1 MVMILSQILLIYLK
15 KSDGIHAF
23 GNDVFANDDID
34 ANGVNIIANGDDNI
48 VGTAFVNADTHG
60 DTRSPLHQL
69 RLRSDLSDSNQM
81 LQSRQQTHYDRLRS
95 FIHKSFFLAMPLFM
109 QFQHISFS
117 STSSSY
123 FRLK

>member
-48 VGTAFVNADTHG
+48 VGTAFVNADKHPITLAPIK
-60 DTRSPLHQL
+60 TEIRS
-69 RLRSDLSDSNQM
+69 
-81 LQSRQQTHYDRLRS
+81 
-95 FIHKSFFLAMPLFM
+95 
-109 QFQHISFS
+109 
-117 STSSSY
+117 
-123 FRLK
+123 FRLKSNVAIKTTNPLRSIT